1 MDKRSL
7 LGLLI
12 IGGILFAFSFF
23 NAREVAEDVDTA
35 NNQSDT
41 VETTTDSTMAVG
53 TDSTATNED
62 TTLTANADND
72 PLKHFVPKL
81 NEDGKQFTDSF
92 GTPLFTDTI
101 SGADTALADFIKPQ
115 SAEPKNDAPEEIIS
129 IENDLIRADISNKG
143 GRIVGVYLKEYKS
156 YDAYMNEGDQ
166 HLQLFDDQS
175 TFGVSFFDG
184 EQKKN
189 SKNYDFKFLKS
200 NKNSAVVEMI
210 NPGGKR
216 IVYSYALKDGQYDM
230 DFDISF
236 KGFGDRDAKDLAL
249 ESDFK
254 LLSTEK
260 HLPSEQR
267 VSTVFFKYDND
278 DYDYL
283 SEAGDDEEVLE
294 SNTEWVAFKQS
305 YFSSILMSETGF
317 KPTNGAEIKIRK
329 LDEND
334 STYIKRYLS
343 TLNLGVTNV
352 SNSVELQWYFG
363 PNDYDVLATYEN
375 GSEDIVNLGWG
386 LFRWINVY
394 FMRPIFG
401 WLMGLG
407 LGAGIAILLLTILV
421 KLLLSP
427 VNYKMYKSSAMMKVL
442 RPEMDKLSKKY
453 PKKEDGMKK
462 QQELMALY
470 KETGVSP
477 MAGCVPMLI
486 QMPILFAIFRLFPAE
501 LALRQKGFLWAEDLS
516 TYDSIVNLGFDIPF
530 YGDHIS
536 LFTLLMA
543 GTTLLYTHYNS
554 SNMQQPTME
563 GMPNMKYIMY
573 LFPFMMIFFFN
584 SYSSGLSYY
593 YFISTLMTI
602 GIMFAIK
609 RFLLDEDKIHAK
621 IAANRAN
628 PKKKKGKSKFQQ
640 RLEEAQ
646 RLQQERAN
654 KKKK

>member
-23 NAREVAEDVDTA
+23 NANEVAEDIETA
-35 NNQSDT
+35 NNQSS
-41 VETTTDSTMAVG
+41 DSTETFQEADSNPAVD
-53 TDSTATNED
+53 TLVIIEDEDPMLNLIPKVNE
-62 TTLTANADND
+62 
-72 PLKHFVPKL
+72 
-81 NEDGKQFTDSF
+81 EGKQFTDSF
-92 GTPLFTDTI
+92 GAPIFIDTL
-101 SGADTALADFIKPQ
+101 SGLETAIADFTVPQ
-115 SAEPKNDAPEEIIS
+115 ISEPKNNAPEEIVS
-129 IENDLIRADISNKG
+129 IENDLIRAEISNKG
-143 GRIVGVYLKEYKS
+143 GRLVGVYLKEYKT
-156 YDAYMNEGDQ
+156 YDAFLNEKAES
-166 HLQLFDDQS
+166 LQLFDDQS
-175 TFGVSFFDG
+175 SFGITFYDG
-184 EQKKN
+184 DKKKN
-189 SKNYDFKFLKS
+189 SADYDFKFVKS
-200 NKNSAVVEMI
+200 TPNSAIVEMI
-210 NPGGKR
+210 NPAGQRVIYNYSLAEGK
-216 IVYSYALKDGQYDM
+216 YDM

-236 KGFGDRDAKDLAL
+236 KGFSDRDAKDLAL

-267 VSTVFFKYDND
+267 VSTVFFKYSDD

-294 SNTEWVAFKQS
+294 ANTQWVAYKQS
-305 YFSSILMSETGF
+305 YFSSILMSESGF
-317 KPTNGAEIKIRK
+317 KPTNGSEIKVRL

-334 STYIKRYLS
+334 TTYIKQYS
-343 TLNLGVTNV
+343 SNLNLGVTNIK
-352 SNSVELQWYFG
+352 NTVELQWYFG
-363 PNDYDVLATYEN
+363 PNDYEILAEYNN
-375 GSEDIVNLGWG
+375 GSEDIINLGWG

-401 WLMGLG
+401 WLMALG
-407 LGAGIAILLLTILV
+407 IGAGLAILLLTILV

-442 RPEMDKLSKKY
+442 RPEMDALSKKY
-453 PKKEDGMKK
+453 PKKDDAMKK

-501 LALRQKGFLWAEDLS
+501 LSLRQKGFLWAEDLS
-516 TYDSIVNLGFDIPF
+516 TYDSIVNLGVDVPL

-573 LFPFMMIFFFN
+573 FFPIMMIFFFN

-609 RFLLDEDKIHAK
+609 KFLLDEDKILAK

-646 RLQQERAN
+646 RLQQERGG

>member
-12 IGGILFAFSFF
+12 IGVILFAFSFF
-23 NAREVAEDVDTA
+23 NANEVAEEVEAA
-35 NNQSDT
+35 NNSTSDSTEQKEEIVTDSSSSDT
-41 VETTTDSTMAVG
+41 LAVASE
-53 TDSTATNED
+53 DPMMHIIPKVNE
-62 TTLTANADND
+62 
-72 PLKHFVPKL
+72 
-81 NEDGKQFTDSF
+81 EGKQFTDSF
-92 GTPLFTDTI
+92 GTPLFVDTL
-101 SGADTALADFIKPQ
+101 SGRDTAIVGFTTPQ
-115 SAEPKNDAPEEIIS
+115 TAANEPKNDALEEIIS
-129 IENDLIRADISNKG
+129 IENDLLRADISNKG
-143 GRIVGVYLKEYKS
+143 GRVVGVYLKEYKS
-156 YDAYMNEGDQ
+156 YEAFLNEKDEP
-166 HLQLFDDQS
+166 LQLFDDQS
-175 TFGVSFFDG
+175 SFGITFYDG
-184 EQKKN
+184 DKKKN
-189 SKNYDFKFLKS
+189 SADYDFKFVKS
-200 NKNSAVVEMI
+200 TANSAVVEMI
-210 NPGGKR
+210 NPAGQR
-216 IVYSYALKDGQYDM
+216 VIYSYALREGHYDM

-236 KGFGDRDAKDLAL
+236 KGFSDRDAQDLTL

-267 VSTVFFKYDND
+267 VSTVFFKYSDD

-294 SNTEWVAFKQS
+294 SNTEWVAYKQS
-305 YFSSILMSETGF
+305 YFSSIWMSETGF
-317 KPTNGAEIKIRK
+317 KPSKDSEIKIRR
-329 LDEND
+329 LDESD
-334 STYIKRYLS
+334 TTYIKQYIS
-343 TLNLGVTNV
+343 ALNLGVSNV
-352 SNSVELQWYFG
+352 NNTVEIQWYLG
-363 PNDYDVLATYEN
+363 PNDYEILATYEN
-375 GSEDIVNLGWG
+375 GSEDIINLGWG

-394 FMRPIFG
+394 FMRPLFN
-401 WLMGLG
+401 WLMGWG
-407 LGAGIAILLLTILV
+407 LGAGLAILLLTIFV

-442 RPEMDKLSKKY
+442 RPEMDALRKKY

-501 LALRQKGFLWAEDLS
+501 LSLRQKGFLWAEDLS
-516 TYDSIVNLGFDIPF
+516 TYDAIVQLGFDIPF
-530 YGDHIS
+530 YGSHIS

-573 LFPFMMIFFFN
+573 FFPIMMIFFFN

-609 RFLLDEDKIHAK
+609 KFLLDEEKIHAK

-646 RLQQERAN
+646 RLQQERAS
-654 KKKK
+654 KKK

>member
-1 MDKRSL
+1 
-7 LGLLI
+7 
-12 IGGILFAFSFF
+12 
-23 NAREVAEDVDTA
+23 
-35 NNQSDT
+35 
-41 VETTTDSTMAVG
+41 
-53 TDSTATNED
+53 
-62 TTLTANADND
+62 
-72 PLKHFVPKL
+72 
-81 NEDGKQFTDSF
+81 
-92 GTPLFTDTI
+92 
-101 SGADTALADFIKPQ
+101 
-115 SAEPKNDAPEEIIS
+115 
-129 IENDLIRADISNKG
+129 
-143 GRIVGVYLKEYKS
+143 
-156 YDAYMNEGDQ
+156 
-166 HLQLFDDQS
+166 
-175 TFGVSFFDG
+175 
-184 EQKKN
+184 
-189 SKNYDFKFLKS
+189 
-200 NKNSAVVEMI
+200 
-210 NPGGKR
+210 
-216 IVYSYALKDGQYDM
+216 M

-236 KGFGDRDAKDLAL
+236 KGFSDRDAKDLAL

-267 VSTVFFKYDND
+267 VSTVFFKYNDD

-294 SNTEWVAFKQS
+294 ANTQWVAYKQS
-305 YFSSILMSETGF
+305 YFSSILMSESGF
-317 KPTNGAEIKIRK
+317 KPTNGSEIKVRL

-334 STYIKRYLS
+334 TTYIKQYS
-343 TLNLGVTNV
+343 SNLNLGVTNIK
-352 SNSVELQWYFG
+352 NTVELQWYFG
-363 PNDYDVLATYEN
+363 PNDYEILAEYNN
-375 GSEDIVNLGWG
+375 GSEDIINLGWG

-401 WLMGLG
+401 WLMALG
-407 LGAGIAILLLTILV
+407 IGAGLAILLLTILV

-442 RPEMDKLSKKY
+442 RPEMDALSKKY
-453 PKKEDGMKK
+453 PKKDDAMKK

-501 LALRQKGFLWAEDLS
+501 LSLRQKGFLWAEDLS
-516 TYDSIVNLGFDIPF
+516 TYDSIVNLGVDVPL

-573 LFPFMMIFFFN
+573 FFPIMMIFFFN

-609 RFLLDEDKIHAK
+609 KFLLDEDKILAK

-646 RLQQERAN
+646 RLQQERTG

>member
-23 NAREVAEDVDTA
+23 NANEVAEDIETA
-35 NNQSDT
+35 NNQSS
-41 VETTTDSTMAVG
+41 DSTETFQEADSNPAVD
-53 TDSTATNED
+53 TLAIIEDKDPMLNLIPKVNE
-62 TTLTANADND
+62 
-72 PLKHFVPKL
+72 
-81 NEDGKQFTDSF
+81 EGKQFTDSF
-92 GTPLFTDTI
+92 GAPIFIDTL
-101 SGADTALADFIKPQ
+101 SGLETAIADFTVPQ
-115 SAEPKNDAPEEIIS
+115 ISEPKNNAPEEIVS
-129 IENDLIRADISNKG
+129 IENDLIRAEISNKG
-143 GRIVGVYLKEYKS
+143 GRLVGVYLKEYKT
-156 YDAYMNEGDQ
+156 YDAFLNEKAES
-166 HLQLFDDQS
+166 LQLFDDQS
-175 TFGVSFFDG
+175 SFGITFYDG
-184 EQKKN
+184 DKKKN
-189 SKNYDFKFLKS
+189 SADYDFKFVKS
-200 NKNSAVVEMI
+200 TPNSAIVEMI
-210 NPGGKR
+210 NPAGQRVIYNYSLAEGK
-216 IVYSYALKDGQYDM
+216 YDM

-236 KGFGDRDAKDLAL
+236 KGFSDRDAKDLAL

-267 VSTVFFKYDND
+267 VSTVFFKYSDD

-294 SNTEWVAFKQS
+294 ANTQWVAYKQS
-305 YFSSILMSETGF
+305 YFSSILMSESGF
-317 KPTNGAEIKIRK
+317 KPTNGSEIKVRL

-334 STYIKRYLS
+334 TTYIKQYS
-343 TLNLGVTNV
+343 SNLNLGVTNIK
-352 SNSVELQWYFG
+352 NTVELQWYFG
-363 PNDYDVLATYEN
+363 PNDYEILAEYNN
-375 GSEDIVNLGWG
+375 GSEDIINLGWG

-401 WLMGLG
+401 WLMALG
-407 LGAGIAILLLTILV
+407 IGAGLAILLLTILV

-442 RPEMDKLSKKY
+442 RPEMDALSKKY
-453 PKKEDGMKK
+453 PKKDDAMKK

-501 LALRQKGFLWAEDLS
+501 LSLRQKGFLWAEDLS
-516 TYDSIVNLGFDIPF
+516 TYDSIVNLGVDVPL

-573 LFPFMMIFFFN
+573 FFPIMMIFFFN

-609 RFLLDEDKIHAK
+609 KFLLDEDKILAK

-646 RLQQERAN
+646 RLQQERTG

>member
-23 NAREVAEDVDTA
+23 NANEVAEDIETA
-35 NNQSDT
+35 NNQSS
-41 VETTTDSTMAVG
+41 DSTETFQEADSNPAVD
-53 TDSTATNED
+53 TLVIIEDEDPMLNLIPKVNE
-62 TTLTANADND
+62 
-72 PLKHFVPKL
+72 
-81 NEDGKQFTDSF
+81 EGKQFTDSF
-92 GTPLFTDTI
+92 GAPIFIDTL
-101 SGADTALADFIKPQ
+101 SGLETAIADFTVPQ
-115 SAEPKNDAPEEIIS
+115 ISEPKNNAPEEIVS
-129 IENDLIRADISNKG
+129 IENDLIRAEISNKG
-143 GRIVGVYLKEYKS
+143 GRLVGVYLKEYKT
-156 YDAYMNEGDQ
+156 YDAFLNEKAES
-166 HLQLFDDQS
+166 LQLFDDQS
-175 TFGVSFFDG
+175 SFGITFYDG
-184 EQKKN
+184 DKKKN
-189 SKNYDFKFLKS
+189 SADYDFKFVKS
-200 NKNSAVVEMI
+200 TPNSAIVEMI
-210 NPGGKR
+210 NPAGQRVIYNYSLAEGK
-216 IVYSYALKDGQYDM
+216 YDM

-236 KGFGDRDAKDLAL
+236 KGFSDRDAKDLAL

-267 VSTVFFKYDND
+267 VSTVFFKYSDD

-294 SNTEWVAFKQS
+294 ANTQWVAYKQS
-305 YFSSILMSETGF
+305 YFSSILMSESGF
-317 KPTNGAEIKIRK
+317 KPTNGSEIKVRL

-334 STYIKRYLS
+334 TTYIKQYS
-343 TLNLGVTNV
+343 SNLNLGVTNIK
-352 SNSVELQWYFG
+352 NTVELQWYFG
-363 PNDYDVLATYEN
+363 PNDYEILAEYNN
-375 GSEDIVNLGWG
+375 GSEDIINLGWG

-401 WLMGLG
+401 WLMALG
-407 LGAGIAILLLTILV
+407 IGAGLAILLLTILV

-442 RPEMDKLSKKY
+442 RPEMDALSKKY
-453 PKKEDGMKK
+453 PKKDDAMKK

-501 LALRQKGFLWAEDLS
+501 LSLRQKGFLWAEDLS
-516 TYDSIVNLGFDIPF
+516 TYDSIVNLGVDVPL

-573 LFPFMMIFFFN
+573 FFPIMMIFFFN

-609 RFLLDEDKIHAK
+609 KFLLDEDKILAK

-646 RLQQERAN
+646 RLQQERTG

>member
-23 NAREVAEDVDTA
+23 NANEVAEDIETA
-35 NNQSDT
+35 NNQSS
-41 VETTTDSTMAVG
+41 DSTETFQEADSNPAVD
-53 TDSTATNED
+53 TLAIIEDKDPMLNLIPKVNE
-62 TTLTANADND
+62 
-72 PLKHFVPKL
+72 
-81 NEDGKQFTDSF
+81 EGKQFTDSF
-92 GTPLFTDTI
+92 GAPIFIDTL
-101 SGADTALADFIKPQ
+101 SGLETAIADFTVPQ
-115 SAEPKNDAPEEIIS
+115 ISEPKNNAPEEIVS
-129 IENDLIRADISNKG
+129 IENDLIRAEISNKG
-143 GRIVGVYLKEYKS
+143 GRLVGVYLKEYKT
-156 YDAYMNEGDQ
+156 YDAFLNEKAES
-166 HLQLFDDQS
+166 LQLFDDQS
-175 TFGVSFFDG
+175 SFGITFYDG
-184 EQKKN
+184 DKKKN
-189 SKNYDFKFLKS
+189 SADYDFKFVKS
-200 NKNSAVVEMI
+200 TPNSAIVEMI
-210 NPGGKR
+210 NPAGQRVIYNYSLAEGK
-216 IVYSYALKDGQYDM
+216 YDM

-236 KGFGDRDAKDLAL
+236 KGFSDRDAKDLAL

-267 VSTVFFKYDND
+267 VSTVFFKYSDD

-294 SNTEWVAFKQS
+294 ANTQWVAYKQS
-305 YFSSILMSETGF
+305 YFSSILMSESGF
-317 KPTNGAEIKIRK
+317 KPTNGSEIKVRL

-334 STYIKRYLS
+334 TTYIKQYS
-343 TLNLGVTNV
+343 SNLNLGVTNIK
-352 SNSVELQWYFG
+352 NTVELQWYFG
-363 PNDYDVLATYEN
+363 PNDYEILAEYNN
-375 GSEDIVNLGWG
+375 GSEDIINLGWG

-401 WLMGLG
+401 WLMALG
-407 LGAGIAILLLTILV
+407 IGAGLAILLLTILV

-442 RPEMDKLSKKY
+442 RPEMDALSKKY
-453 PKKEDGMKK
+453 PKKDDAMKK

-501 LALRQKGFLWAEDLS
+501 LSLRQKGFLWAEDLS
-516 TYDSIVNLGFDIPF
+516 TYDSIVNLGVDVPL

-573 LFPFMMIFFFN
+573 FFPIMMIFFFN

-593 YFISTLMTI
+593 YFISTLITI

-609 RFLLDEDKIHAK
+609 KFLLDEDKILAK

-646 RLQQERAN
+646 RLQQERTG

>member
-23 NAREVAEDVDTA
+23 NANEVAEDIETA
-35 NNQSDT
+35 NNQSS
-41 VETTTDSTMAVG
+41 DSTETFQEADSNPAVD
-53 TDSTATNED
+53 TLAIIEDEDPMLNLIPKVNE
-62 TTLTANADND
+62 
-72 PLKHFVPKL
+72 
-81 NEDGKQFTDSF
+81 EGKQFTDSF
-92 GTPLFTDTI
+92 GAPIFIDTL
-101 SGADTALADFIKPQ
+101 SGLETAIADFTVPQ
-115 SAEPKNDAPEEIIS
+115 ISEPKNNAPEEIVS
-129 IENDLIRADISNKG
+129 IENDLIRAEISNKG
-143 GRIVGVYLKEYKS
+143 GRLVGVFLKEYKT
-156 YDAYMNEGDQ
+156 YDAFLNEKAES
-166 HLQLFDDQS
+166 LQLFDDQS
-175 TFGVSFFDG
+175 SFGITFYDG
-184 EQKKN
+184 DKKKN
-189 SKNYDFKFLKS
+189 SADYDFKFVKS
-200 NKNSAVVEMI
+200 TPNSAIVEMI
-210 NPGGKR
+210 NPAGQRVIYNYSLAEGK
-216 IVYSYALKDGQYDM
+216 YDM

-236 KGFGDRDAKDLAL
+236 KGFSDRDAKDLAL

-267 VSTVFFKYDND
+267 VSTVFFKYSDD

-294 SNTEWVAFKQS
+294 ANTQWVAYKQS
-305 YFSSILMSETGF
+305 YFSSILMSESGF
-317 KPTNGAEIKIRK
+317 KPTNGSEIKVRL

-334 STYIKRYLS
+334 TNYIKQYS
-343 TLNLGVTNV
+343 SNLNLGVTNIK
-352 SNSVELQWYFG
+352 NTVELQWYFG
-363 PNDYDVLATYEN
+363 PNDYEILAEYNN
-375 GSEDIVNLGWG
+375 GSEDIINLGWG

-401 WLMGLG
+401 WLMALG
-407 LGAGIAILLLTILV
+407 IGAGLAILLLTILV

-442 RPEMDKLSKKY
+442 RPEMDALSKKY
-453 PKKEDGMKK
+453 PKKDDAMKK

-501 LALRQKGFLWAEDLS
+501 LSLRQKGFLWAEDLS
-516 TYDSIVNLGFDIPF
+516 TYDSIVNLGVDVPL

-573 LFPFMMIFFFN
+573 FFPIMMIFFFN

-609 RFLLDEDKIHAK
+609 KFLLDEDKILAK

-646 RLQQERAN
+646 RLQQERTG